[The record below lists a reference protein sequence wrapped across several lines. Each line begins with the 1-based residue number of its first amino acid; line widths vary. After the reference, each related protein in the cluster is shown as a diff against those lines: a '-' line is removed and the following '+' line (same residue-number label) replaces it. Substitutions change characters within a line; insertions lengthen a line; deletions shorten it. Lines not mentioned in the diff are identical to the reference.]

1 MPVPK
6 PLRIFHIT
14 AIPNLASI
22 VKSKMLHANSLLQ
35 KKRIKHT
42 NIAYQGAQGK
52 RATKLVAKPPGG
64 VIHDYVPFYF
74 APRSPMLAAINSG
87 LVEGC
92 AHRQLDIVH
101 FVSTVEAVV
110 KEGLDFVFY
119 DHNATLNF
127 AKCFNDLAD
136 MDKIDWD
143 LFFEAPRLDGY
154 CQYYFDNVNNPRYIR
169 RKATRQSEFL
179 VHKTFPLSLMDCVGV
194 YSKEKAAEVQAIFD
208 DAKIDIPVA
217 VKLAW
222 YH

>member
-1 MPVPK
+1 MPPPR

-14 AIPNLASI
+14 PIPNLIGIA
-22 VKSKMLHANSLLQ
+22 KSKMLYANSMLQ
-35 KKRIKHT
+35 KKKLEHA

-74 APRSPMLAAINSG
+74 APRSPMLAAINAG

-92 AHRQLDIVH
+92 AHGQPDIVH

-110 KEGLDFVFY
+110 KEGLDFVYY

-127 AKCFNDLAD
+127 AKCFKNLAD
-136 MDKIDWD
+136 LDKIDWD

-154 CQYYFDNVNNPRYIR
+154 CQYYFDNMNNPRYTR
-169 RKATRQSEFL
+169 RKASRQAEFL
-179 VHKTFPLSLMDCVGV
+179 VHKTFPLSLMVCVGV
-194 YSKEKAAEVQAIFD
+194 YSKEKAAEVEEIFD
-208 DAKIDIPVA
+208 DADIDIPVE
-217 VKLAW
+217 VKPAW

>member
-1 MPVPK
+1 LAPPH

-14 AIPNLASI
+14 PIPNLTGIA
-22 VKSKMLHANSLLQ
+22 KSKKLYANSVLRKKKLQ
-35 KKRIKHT
+35 HA

-52 RATKLVAKPPGG
+52 RATKLVAKPPWG

-74 APRSPMLAAINSG
+74 APRSPMLAAINAG

-92 AHRQLDIVH
+92 THRQPDIVH

-110 KEGLDFVFY
+110 KEGLEFVFY

-127 AKCFNDLAD
+127 AKCFKNLAD
-136 MDKIDWD
+136 LDKIDWA
-143 LFFEAPRLDGY
+143 LFFEDPRLDGY

-169 RKATRQSEFL
+169 RKATRQAEFL
-179 VHKTFPLSLMDCVGV
+179 VHKTFPLALMDCVGV
-194 YSKEKAAEVQAIFD
+194 YSKEKAAEVEEIFD
-208 DAKIDIPVA
+208 DAGIDIPVE
-217 VKLAW
+217 VKTAW